1 MRTDILPFS
10 PPLIGEGEIAEVVD
24 TLRSDW
30 ITTGPKVKQFELEFA
45 RDRGT
50 GSPGCELLYGSP
62 ARCPQDASDGAGDVV
77 ITTPMTFCSG
87 VHVIEQVGACP
98 VLVDVQPDTLNID
111 PVKVREAVHR
121 LGRDGGRVKALMPV
135 HLYGHPCDLG
145 ALIEI
150 ASESKLSVVED
161 AAHSLPAGYRGRRT
175 ASMASST
182 PVPLVTCFSFYA
194 TKNLTRPKEG
204 CSPATLKPSPALS
217 GLARSFVLEN
227 VSINGVMVPEQGMV
241 PSAAVLSSGEGGSA
255 LVRFSSGNQVN
266 LLDSTSVTFQSESGR
281 LSAEMSSGSLGAR
294 SFGQEPLVVE
304 TPGYGIEPLP

>member
-135 HLYGHPCDLG
+135 HLYGHP
-145 ALIEI
+145 
-150 ASESKLSVVED
+150 
-161 AAHSLPAGYRGRRT
+161 
-175 ASMASST
+175 
-182 PVPLVTCFSFYA
+182 A
-194 TKNLTRPKEG
+194 T
-204 CSPATLKPSPALS
+204 SALS
-217 GLARSFVLEN
+217 SR
-227 VSINGVMVPEQGMV
+227 
-241 PSAAVLSSGEGGSA
+241 
-255 LVRFSSGNQVN
+255 
-266 LLDSTSVTFQSESGR
+266 
-281 LSAEMSSGSLGAR
+281 
-294 SFGQEPLVVE
+294 
-304 TPGYGIEPLP
+304 